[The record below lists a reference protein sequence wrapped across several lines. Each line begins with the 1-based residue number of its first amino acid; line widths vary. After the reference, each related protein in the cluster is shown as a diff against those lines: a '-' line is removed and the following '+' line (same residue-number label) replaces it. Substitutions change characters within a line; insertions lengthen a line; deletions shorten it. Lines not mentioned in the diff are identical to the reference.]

1 MPAQNLTYVTETK
14 RAPYRP
20 VYIVSAATVT
30 NPGVPH
36 KILAFNTRTEPAYN
50 PTC

>member
-1 MPAQNLTYVTETK
+1 MPAQNFTYVTETK
-14 RAPYRP
+14 RAPHRP